1 MSHHN
6 RLTGDKLA
14 ALLGMTRRRLYELRA
29 LEGAP
34 ATFSEKPWRKFLEKR
49 HEAADA
55 EDAARDGEN
64 GATGDNA
71 DGEAE
76 PRPSTPALKAAKLT
90 EEIRKLRLVNDIRDK
105 RLKETWRQAGMDAAG
120 SILRRVRGGLLGLL
134 PARLAAACAGKTGSE
149 IELIA
154 RREVEA
160 VLTESLA
167 AGTDPEPPA

>member
-1 MSHHN
+1 M
-6 RLTGDKLA
+6 TGDKLA

-29 LEGAP
+29 IEGAP

-55 EDAARDGEN
+55 EDAAADGWDN
-64 GATGDNA
+64 GAPRDSA
-71 DGEAE
+71 AGEVEA
-76 PRPSTPALKAAKLT
+76 RPSTPALKAAKLT

-120 SILRRVRGGLLGLL
+120 AILRRVRGGLLGLL

-167 AGTDPEPPA
+167 AEPEPPA